1 MKKILLI
8 ISGLALF
15 ILCGFPGCGVLPAPK
30 EVLPAATQT
39 GANTFGCLVN
49 GKVWL
54 PKGNDG
60 TSNLN
65 LSYDPPY
72 MGGVFNLQTY
82 RYYGVGSNDRQNI
95 TIYLDSLS
103 KVGQYNF
110 YFSHNR
116 AAIFSDWNKCSYP
129 NDSSVIYKAGRINV
143 TKLDLQGAILSGT
156 FDFTLAKS
164 NCDTIKV
171 TEGRFDIK
179 LK

>member
-1 MKKILLI
+1 MQKILPI

-15 ILCGFPGCGVLPAPK
+15 ILCSFQGCGVLPTPK

-65 LSYDPPY
+65 LSYDLSY

-82 RYYGVGSNDRQNI
+82 RYYGVGNNGRQNI

-103 KVGQYNF
+103 RVGQYNF

-129 NDSSVIYKAGRINV
+129 NDSTVIYKEGGINV

-156 FDFTLAKS
+156 FKFTLAKS

-179 LK
+179 L